1 MFLTFNVAH
10 PPVPLLVNTPPNQL
24 DTHTSVTTESLGIH
38 GICDLGDGPQLKSV
52 FIPNNV
58 FTSFETLSQV
68 MSVHN

>member
-1 MFLTFNVAH
+1 MWHT
-10 PPVPLLVNTPPNQL
+10 PLCHIGSNPKKTHNHTEITTDSL
-24 DTHTSVTTESLGIH
+24 DIYK
-38 GICDLGDGPQLKSV
+38 ICDLGDGPQLKSV